1 MKIRIVKKPY
11 AEVAALPRPK
21 HKKPMKMPVFFRV
34 LLKLLCLP
42 AMLLT
47 GAEEMQ
53 NLVDEL
59 FRTPLPA
66 RTPDGRTIIH
76 IVSDNEIERFFAK

>member
-1 MKIRIVKKPY
+1 MDIIHCAMERTFEAKDKLHDKLANVMAKD
-11 AEVAALPRPK
+11 VA
-21 HKKPMKMPVFFRV
+21 VISGQV
-34 LLKLLCLP
+34 LS
-42 AMLLT
+42 
-47 GAEEMQ
+47 AEEMQ

-76 IVSDNEIERFFAK
+76 IVSDNEIERFFTK